1 MAVKSV
7 RNLDPQCPATARRRQ
22 KAHRR
27 CARRAGQ
34 PARSAVVITPGAP
47 LGFGSARSRTLMT
60 EKRSDFH
67 AR

>member
-1 MAVKSV
+1 MPGN
-7 RNLDPQCPATARRRQ
+7 RTARRRQ

-27 CARRAGQ
+27 FARRAGQ

-67 AR
+67 AW

>member
-7 RNLDPQCPATARRRQ
+7 RNLDPQPGNRTQAAKGASPVCPPRRPAGTLRRRHY
-22 KAHRR
+22 AWR
-27 CARRAGQ
+27 
-34 PARSAVVITPGAP
+34 PARFWPRAFA
-47 LGFGSARSRTLMT
+47 TLMT